1 MITFIITLNDD
12 DATAIQVEALSS
24 TGTTVAA
31 FTEDF
36 DGTEYEIHFPNA
48 EKLEQNRYSIHRIE
62 SVIGSANVVRR
73 LADRSYPANTTVIKD
88 FRNIVIVA
96 P

>member
-36 DGTEYEIHFPNA
+36 DGTEYEIH
-48 EKLEQNRYSIHRIE
+48 L
-62 SVIGSANVVRR
+62 AN
-73 LADRSYPANTTVIKD
+73 DE
-88 FRNIVIVA
+88 
-96 P
+96 